1 MELHLD
7 NILKIRDA
15 RIALNGLTVITG
27 ENDSGKSTIGKVL
40 FTVLKT
46 INNTSRYNKDT
57 AKSRIKSRLLH
68 IAHTVEI
75 NRPDGYPKGSVGWL
89 KENIADIASDLVE
102 GTIDIETIEKDI
114 LVPLDADSFSPR
126 TKAMVRSDFARI
138 REIIERVNDPAK
150 ATLREFQSIC
160 DTEFGD
166 QLLSYDA
173 TSGNI
178 SLGTPNSGD
187 SRLDI
192 HIGKDSLTVDPTEA
206 NFFNDVTYVESPLFL
221 NILNQISLSTSYLPM
236 SLRYDNRRNRMLMP
250 LHLTDFANKM
260 SATPDSTHSSLFQSS
275 PQLIDSIG
283 NLINGQFASNPDGDE
298 LIFLRDNHKIKLGNV
313 ASGIKT
319 FGVVQSLLRSGV
331 ISPENLLIWDEPE
344 NHLHPRWQVEFAQLL
359 VQLVA
364 EGIPVVISTHSPYFV
379 QGIRYHAA
387 RYKVEDVVNYFMAE
401 EREDGY
407 SDFVEVTDDLNRVF
421 VKLASPLNEIMNVDE
436 ARKETIQ

>member
-40 FTVLKT
+40 FTLLKT
-46 INNTSRYNKDT
+46 INNATRYNKDT
-57 AKSRIKSRLLH
+57 VKIRIKSRLLH
-68 IAHTVEI
+68 IVHTIEI
-75 NRPDGYPKGSVGWL
+75 NRPDGYPKGSTNWL
-89 KENIADIASDLVE
+89 KENLADIASDLAE
-102 GTIDIETIEKDI
+102 GTRDLETIEKDI
-114 LVPLDADSFSPR
+114 IVPLDADSFSPR
-126 TKAMVRSDFARI
+126 TKAIVRSDFANI
-138 REIIERVNDPAK
+138 KEWIGRVNDPAK
-150 ATLREFQSIC
+150 ATIREFQSIC
-160 DTEFGD
+160 DTEFDD

-178 SLGTPNSGD
+178 SFCAPNSSD
-187 SRLDI
+187 SRFDI
-192 HIGKDSLTVDPTEA
+192 HIDKDILTVGSTGA
-206 NFFNDVTYVESPLFL
+206 NFFNDVTYIESPLFL
-221 NILNQISLSTSYLPM
+221 NILNQIRLSTSYLPM
-236 SLRYDNRRNRMLMP
+236 SLRYDTKRNRMLMSP
-250 LHLTDFANKM
+250 HLTDFANKM
-260 SATPDSTHSSLFQSS
+260 AATPSSTQSSLFQSL
-275 PQLIDSIG
+275 PQLINQIG
-283 NLINGQFASNPDGDE
+283 GLINGQFVPDPKEDE

-319 FGVVQSLLRSGV
+319 FGVVQSLLRSGI

>member
-40 FTVLKT
+40 FSLVKT

-68 IAHTVEI
+68 IAHTIEI
-75 NRPDGYPKGSVGWL
+75 NRPDGCPKGSANWL
-89 KENIADIASDLVE
+89 KENVADFASDLVE
-102 GTIDIETIEKDI
+102 DTINIETIEKDI
-114 LVPLDADSFSPR
+114 IVPLDVNSFSPR

-138 REIIERVNDPAK
+138 RGIIERVNDPEK
-150 ATLREFQSIC
+150 AIGREFQSIC
-160 DTEFGD
+160 DTEFD
-166 QLLSYDA
+166 DRLLSYDA
-173 TSGNI
+173 TDGNI
-178 SLGTPNSGD
+178 ALGAPDNRD
-187 SRLDI
+187 SCFGI
-192 HIGKDSLTVDPTEA
+192 HIGKDSLTVGSTETC
-206 NFFNDVTYVESPLFL
+206 FFNDVTYIESPLFL
-221 NILNQISLSTSYLPM
+221 NILNQIRLSTSYLPM
-236 SLRYDNRRNRMLMP
+236 SLRYDNRRSRMSMP
-250 LHLTDFANKM
+250 LHITDFANKM
-260 SATPDSTHSSLFQSS
+260 AATPDSTQTSLCQSS

-283 NLINGQFASNPDGDE
+283 TLIDGQFTPDPNGDE
-298 LIFLRDNHKIKLGNV
+298 LIFMRGDHKIKLGNV

-344 NHLHPRWQVEFAQLL
+344 NHLHPRWQVEFARLL

-401 EREDGY
+401 ERVDGY